1 MKVKAGKKRLTV
13 TWKAASGV
21 DGCQLQVSMKKNFK
35 GAEKFT
41 VRASGKKYVVKK
53 LKARKKYYVRI
64 RTYKTVKVNGKK
76 RTLYSDWSKSKTIR
90 TKK

>member
-1 MKVKAGKKRLTV
+1 M

-64 RTYKTVKVNGKK
+64 RAYKSYTGASNKRQMPYGKWKKV
-76 RTLYSDWSKSKTIR
+76 RKSFNIR
-90 TKK
+90 SIR